1 MAKLTKYERGLVSK
15 GRTSAANKLKTQGR
29 ARRITGTAAALIFS
43 YADSMLGDEGPKFKL
58 PVLGETKATTIVGG
72 IALGNYLMS
81 KYPSDVES
89 AGGYVG
95 LAAVCRAL

>member
-58 PVLGETKATTIVGG
+58 PVMGETKLTTIIGG
-72 IALGNYLMS
+72 VSLANYLVS
-81 KYPSDVES
+81 RYPSDIES
-89 AGGYVG
+89 GAGYVG
-95 LAAVCRAL
+95 LAAVCRAM